1 MADDKSKYAPKNPSN
16 GTTKIKKAL
25 EKKGMGEVCPPCLSQ
40 GMVKPPTSF
49 STIGDVIKEQQRL
62 YKLVFT
68 GELALS
74 DLTKLMYALSQVI
87 QGIKAKSEIDA
98 LEDAYIK
105 QWQGVR
111 IIAPEGEAIPDPH
124 TMAIEGEVHADE

>member
-1 MADDKSKYAPKNPSN
+1 MSDRKKFAPKNPKN
-16 GTTKIKKAL
+16 GTTKIKQAL
-25 EKKGMGEVCPPCLSQ
+25 DKQGKGDLCPPCLSQ
-40 GMVKPPTSF
+40 GKVKPPKAFT
-49 STIGDVIKEQQRL
+49 TIGDVIKEQKRL

-68 GELALS
+68 GDLALS
-74 DLTKLMYALSQVI
+74 DMTKLIYALQQII

-111 IIAPEGEAIPDPH
+111 IVAPEGEAIPDE
-124 TMAIEGEVHADE
+124 MQKAIEGVIVDE

>member
-1 MADDKSKYAPKNPSN
+1 MPN
-16 GTTKIKKAL
+16 KKAGQVI
-25 EKKGMGEVCPPCLSQ
+25 EKAKANGDSPPAEPAKHDILPPAADSGTVKGPKKFE
-40 GMVKPPTSF
+40 
-49 STIGDVIKEQQRL
+49 TIGDVIREQQRL
-62 YKLVFT
+62 YKLVFK

-74 DLTKLMYALSQVI
+74 DLTKLIYALGQMI

-111 IIAPEGEAIPDPH
+111 IIAPEDHEPIPDPH
-124 TMAIEGEVHADE
+124 DVAIEGEVLSDG